1 MTLPPHPLVPHNLL
15 PLARNSDPRTQDAKK
30 VHNFKHHYVLFV
42 LGILTGSVYKDYALL
57 KNGFPAE
64 SVTNGSVIVVKTHEF
79 GNEAISMFD
88 RAVLL
93 VRDPFAS
100 ILAEFNRRSGGH
112 IGHASADKYRRN
124 GGKYWRSFAKSK
136 AAEWRRMN
144 LAWYDE
150 YVDKPGG
157 LLVVAYED
165 LVREPE
171 EQLSRVLRFLGLKVP
186 EASMR
191 CAMSHKEG
199 IYKRGKQRA
208 VNFPVFDPEL
218 MRAVTMEEDVV
229 YRKLG
234 LSRPPVPPSL
244 VDSRQPE
251 HNIQKSTT
259 RTESMKNLTD
269 SQGKSS

>member
-1 MTLPPHPLVPHNLL
+1 
-15 PLARNSDPRTQDAKK
+15 
-30 VHNFKHHYVLFV
+30 
-42 LGILTGSVYKDYALL
+42 
-57 KNGFPAE
+57 
-64 SVTNGSVIVVKTHEF
+64 
-79 GNEAISMFD
+79 
-88 RAVLL
+88 
-93 VRDPFAS
+93 
-100 ILAEFNRRSGGH
+100 
-112 IGHASADKYRRN
+112 
-124 GGKYWRSFAKSK
+124 
-136 AAEWRRMN
+136 MN

-191 CAMSHKEG
+191 CAMLHKEG

-218 MRAVTMEEDVV
+218 MRAVTIEEDVV